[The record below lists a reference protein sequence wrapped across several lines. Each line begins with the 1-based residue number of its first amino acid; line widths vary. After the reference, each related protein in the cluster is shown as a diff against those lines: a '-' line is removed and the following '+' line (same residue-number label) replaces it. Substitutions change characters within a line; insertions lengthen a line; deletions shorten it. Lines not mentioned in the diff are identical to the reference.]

1 MFEESEASS
10 LDTQVDNVDPPGSHH
25 AFCPTCQMWLN
36 GPTQWE
42 DHRIGKTHLKNTRRD
57 RRGGGTAVAP
67 VLSISSNAS
76 TTAGR
81 AQAAIVAPSRPR
93 PSRDSG
99 SSSAQA
105 GRAQA
110 ETVAPAA
117 AGHPATMTCSEKL
130 EHQHIAGDGNQSKT
144 VKGKYKRRKKDGKY
158 KRRKR
163 DGQAFSDSGYPYDA
177 GMGESRP
184 AYLEIGPLQ

>member
-1 MFEESEASS
+1 MAKRALPVGGPQNWQETPQEHPQRSS
-10 LDTQVDNVDPPGSHH
+10 
-25 AFCPTCQMWLN
+25 
-36 GPTQWE
+36 
-42 DHRIGKTHLKNTRRD
+42 
-57 RRGGGTAVAP
+57 GGGTAMAP

-99 SSSAQA
+99 SSS
-105 GRAQA
+105 AQA

-144 VKGKYKRRKKDGKY
+144 VKGKYKRRKKDG
-158 KRRKR
+158 
-163 DGQAFSDSGYPYDA
+163 QAFSDSGYPYDA